1 MAFACARAGT
11 SRRERAGR
19 FLPSTSTRRT
29 SADLEEKLAKL
40 EEMMAQHPAGCGAVP
55 FAAATPAEMARAA
68 RMDEKQKEKKRLAA
82 QLQAIEDKTEALQV
96 CLVPCGVSLQA

>member
-1 MAFACARAGT
+1 MLVFQT
-11 SRRERAGR
+11 
-19 FLPSTSTRRT
+19 
-29 SADLEEKLAKL
+29 DLEEKLAKL

-68 RMDEKQKEKKRLAA
+68 RMDEKQREKKRLAA

-96 CLVPCGVSLQA
+96 CLVPCGVFASLGMCHACARDSGMSSPHS

>member
-1 MAFACARAGT
+1 VLVFQT
-11 SRRERAGR
+11 
-19 FLPSTSTRRT
+19 
-29 SADLEEKLAKL
+29 DLEEKLAKL

-96 CLVPCGVSLQA
+96 CLVPCGVSFRA